1 MTKHIPIEKAAER
14 YLAGESS
21 GDIASEHGVTA
32 RTLRRK
38 LIAHGVTMRPRGGR
52 ESLTAAQA
60 EALVRDFKAGDKQEV
75 LCLVY
80 GVSRPTVCRTLRAAG
95 VKRHDRR

>member
-14 YLAGESS
+14 YLAGEGS
-21 GDIASEHGVTA
+21 GAIASEYGLTVC
-32 RTLRRK
+32 TLRRK

-60 EALVRDFKAGDKQEV
+60 EALVRDFKAGDKQ
-75 LCLVY
+75 
-80 GVSRPTVCRTLRAAG
+80 GGTLPGLWR
-95 VKRHDRR
+95 VKADRVPYPARRRRQAT